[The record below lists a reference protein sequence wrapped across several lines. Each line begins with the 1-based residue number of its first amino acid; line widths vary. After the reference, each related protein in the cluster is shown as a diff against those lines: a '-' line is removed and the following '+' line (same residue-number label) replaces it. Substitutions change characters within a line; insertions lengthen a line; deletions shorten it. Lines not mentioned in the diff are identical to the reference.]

1 MIYLAQTDTTVGFL
15 SKDLCKLNLAKKRYI
30 KTPCIKCVGSLGE
43 LNLYVRV
50 PKKYK
55 NLVRRAKKTTFIYP
69 NFQSFRVIKS
79 SPHKEFVQKHRWLY
93 TTSAN
98 LTGQRFDEEYARE
111 VADEVIECEGGFF
124 ETKPSNMYKL
134 SRYKLKKIRI

>member
-1 MIYLAQTDTTVGFL
+1 MIFLAQTDTTVGFL
-15 SKDLCKLNLAKKRYI
+15 SKDLRKLNLAKKRDI
-30 KTPCIKCVGSLGE
+30 NTLCIKCVGSLCE
-43 LNLYVRV
+43 LNLHVRV

-55 NLVRRAKKTTFIYP
+55 NLIRRAKKTTFIYP
-69 NFQSFRVIKS
+69 NLQSFRVIKS

-98 LTGQRFDEEYARE
+98 LTGQRFDEKYARE